1 MTRLVVHRLRYEL
14 VKFWRDP
21 QAVFFTIAL
30 PVVFLVIFAAIFG
43 NETLD
48 ERSGLKVSTY
58 YVPGIIALGVM
69 SAAFVA
75 LAIALVEQRERGI
88 LKRLRAT
95 PLPAGAFIAS
105 RAAVAVLLTALIAVV
120 LTLIGWVLYGVTIP
134 SDRAPGLLLTLA
146 VGTATF
152 CCLGF
157 ALSGLVRSANAAP
170 AVANMVTLPLQMI
183 SGIYFPADHNPDAVL
198 AVAKVFPVYHLAQGL
213 LEGFD
218 PNGAAGGIDPTAIA
232 VLAAWGVLGAAVAV
246 RTFRWEPLGR

>member
-1 MTRLVVHRLRYEL
+1 MSRLVAHQVRYDL
-14 VKFWRDP
+14 LKFWRDP

-30 PVVFLVIFAAIFG
+30 PVVFLVIFAAVFG

-48 ERSGLKVSTY
+48 DRSGLKVSTY

-69 SAAFVA
+69 AAAFVS
-75 LAIALVEQRERGI
+75 LAIGLVEQRERGI

-95 PLPAGAFIAS
+95 PLPPGVFIAS
-105 RAAVAVLLTALIAVV
+105 RAAIAVLLTALIAVV
-120 LTLIGWVLYGVTIP
+120 LTLIGRVLYGVTIP

-146 VGTATF
+146 VGTAAF

-157 ALSGLVRSANAAP
+157 ALSGVVGSANAAP

-183 SGIYFPADHNPDAVL
+183 SGIFFPVDLIPDAVL

-213 LEGFD
+213 LDGFD
-218 PNGAAGGIDPTAIA
+218 PNGPAGGIDPVALA
-232 VLAAWGVLGAAVAV
+232 VLLAWGALGAVVAV
-246 RTFRWEPLGR
+246 RTFRWEPQAR

>member
-1 MTRLVVHRLRYEL
+1 MIRLVVHRLRYEL
-14 VKFWRDP
+14 IKFWRDP

-48 ERSGLKVSTY
+48 SRSGLKVSTY

-69 SAAFVA
+69 AAAFTG
-75 LAIALVEQRERGI
+75 LAIGVVEQRERGI

-95 PLPAGAFIAS
+95 PLPPAAFIAC
-105 RAAVAVLLTALIAVV
+105 RVAVAVLLTGLIAVV
-120 LTLIGWVLYGVTIP
+120 LTLIGRVLYGVTIP

-157 ALSGLVRSANAAP
+157 ALSGVIRTANAAP
-170 AVANMVTLPLQMI
+170 AVANMITLPLQMI
-183 SGIYFPADHNPDAVL
+183 SGIFFPVDRIPHAVRT
-198 AVAKVFPVYHLAQGL
+198 VAELFPVYHLAQGL
-213 LEGFD
+213 LAGFD
-218 PNGAAGGIDPTAIA
+218 PHGPAGGIDATALA
-232 VLAAWGVLGAAVAV
+232 VLATWGVAGALVAA
-246 RTFRWEPLGR
+246 RTFRWEPQAR